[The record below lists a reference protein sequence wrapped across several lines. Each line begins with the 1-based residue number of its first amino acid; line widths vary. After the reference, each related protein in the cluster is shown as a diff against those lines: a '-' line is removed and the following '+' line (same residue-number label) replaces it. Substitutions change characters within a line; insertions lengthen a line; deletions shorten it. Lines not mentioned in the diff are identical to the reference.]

1 MMPLH
6 PGGVTII
13 MTDEDL
19 LAQAPALP
27 VLYFDGFGAYRKVNG
42 LLRCVGYTLE
52 LGAQYNLMTSLAGAE
67 EGNRMVRRVL
77 DDPPTKAMKIWS
89 GTALA
94 H

>member
-1 MMPLH
+1 MPLL
-6 PGGVTII
+6 PAGGTII
-13 MTDEDL
+13 MTDEEL

-52 LGAQYNLMTSLAGAE
+52 LGAQYNLMTSLVGAE
-67 EGNRMVRRVL
+67 EGNRIVRSVL
-77 DDPPTKAMKIWS
+77 DAPTKGIAIWS
-89 GTALA
+89 GATLA

>member
-1 MMPLH
+1 
-6 PGGVTII
+6 
-13 MTDEDL
+13 MTDDEL

-52 LGAQYNLMTSLAGAE
+52 LGAQYNLMMSLVGAE
-67 EGNRMVRRVL
+67 EGNRAVRRVL
-77 DDPPTKAMKIWS
+77 DDAAKGIMIWS
-89 GTALA
+89 GARLA